1 MNELPEDELIEL
13 AEGPNN
19 EIADAAMAELR
30 RRFDAS
36 YVWCPCLDYAV
47 VKQDECEKMLEA
59 EQSQTGIDAPEKD
72 ETIPASAQ

>member
-59 EQSQTGIDAPEKD
+59 EQSQKVIDAPEKD